1 MSYVD
6 EVIELVVAQNP
17 AEPEFHQAVKEV
29 LESLRVVVEANE
41 EAFRRDALLER
52 LVNPERQ
59 FKFRVPWVDDK
70 GQVHVNTGYRVQ
82 FNSAIGPYKG
92 GLRLHPSVNLGIIK
106 FLGFEQIFKNSL
118 TGLPIGGGKGGSD
131 FDPKGK
137 SDREIMA
144 FCQSF
149 MTELCKYIGADT
161 DVPAGDIGTGA
172 REIGYMFGQYKRIR
186 GLYEGVLT
194 GKGLSY
200 GGSLARTE
208 ATGYGLLYFTDEM
221 LKCNGKSIK
230 GATIAVSGAGNVAI
244 YAIQKAQQLGAKVVT
259 ASDSTGWIY
268 DKDGIDVELLKEVKE
283 VKRARLTEY
292 AAARPSAEYHE
303 GRGVWSIPVDIAL
316 PCATQNELHLE
327 DAKQLV
333 ANGCY
338 AVAEGANMPTTLEA
352 TEYLQKN
359 GILFAPGKASNA
371 GGVATS
377 ALEMSQNSER
387 LNWTFEEVDGKLQNI
402 MVNIFHNLDDAAKRY
417 GMEGNYVAGANIAG
431 FEKVVDAM
439 TAQGI
444 V

>member
-6 EVIELVVAQNP
+6 EVIEQVVAQNP

-106 FLGFEQIFKNSL
+106 FLGFEQIFKNSF

-244 YAIQKAQQLGAKVVT
+244 YAIEKAQQLGAKVVT

-387 LNWTFEEVDGKLQNI
+387 LSWTFEEVDGKLQNI